1 MWYFLEV
8 IRFRYGLEDGA
19 SMIELVFYK
28 KRKRDHDSLFFS
40 TMWLHS
46 EKAVV
51 WKPTRSLPGTNIS
64 APWSWTYRPPECE
77 K

>member
-1 MWYFLEV
+1 MLITPQNSYIQTLIPNVILFASGTFLEV

-28 KRKRDHDSLFFS
+28 KRKRDHNSLFLS

-51 WKPTRSLPGTNIS
+51 
-64 APWSWTYRPPECE
+64 
-77 K
+77 